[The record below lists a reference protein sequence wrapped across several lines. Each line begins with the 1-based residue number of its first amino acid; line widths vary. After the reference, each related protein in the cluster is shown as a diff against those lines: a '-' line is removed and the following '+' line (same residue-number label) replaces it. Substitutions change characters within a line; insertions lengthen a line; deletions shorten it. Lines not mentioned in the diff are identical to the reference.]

1 VGSTNGKSGET
12 SCALAKD
19 GNCPGSSACG
29 QPEASSCGQSADKKS
44 GLDLLPVNDYSE
56 IGRVVAVA
64 SGKGGVG
71 KSSVTAL
78 LAVALARRGRRVGV
92 LDADL
97 TGPSIPKIFGLSGR
111 PGVIGQ
117 ALAPVESASLGIR
130 VMSIN
135 LMLEQ
140 EDEPVIWRGPIIGG
154 VIKQFWND
162 VAWGKL
168 DYLLIDLPPGTG
180 DAPLTVMQSIPVDA
194 VVMVSSPQ
202 ALAGMIVR
210 KAIKMTNIMNVP
222 IAGLVENMSYA
233 TCPKCNEHYE
243 LFGPSRAEEISAE
256 TGLAVLGKLPLDS
269 AVAALADR
277 GQIEQYEADHL
288 PNLAIRFEDRMNEL
302 PKRPS
307 ITA

>member
-1 VGSTNGKSGET
+1 VGSDNGKSRET
-12 SCALAKD
+12 SCATAKD
-19 GNCPGSSACG
+19 GKCPSSSTCG
-29 QPEASSCGQSADKKS
+29 QPEASSCGHAANDQR
-44 GLDLLPVNDYSE
+44 GPDLLPVNDYSE

-78 LAVALARRGRRVGV
+78 LAVALARRGQRVGI

-97 TGPSIPKIFGLSGR
+97 TGPSIPKMFGLSGR

-117 ALAPVESASLGIR
+117 ALAPVETAGLGIR

-135 LMLEQ
+135 LMLEN
-140 EDEPVIWRGPIIGG
+140 ENEPVIWRGPVIGG
-154 VIKQFWND
+154 VIKQFWSD

-180 DAPLTVMQSIPVDA
+180 DAPLTVLQSIPVHG

-202 ALAGMIVR
+202 ALAGMVVR
-210 KAIKMTNIMNVP
+210 KAIRMISIMNVP

-256 TGLAVLGKLPLDS
+256 TGLTVLGKLPLDPT
-269 AVAALADR
+269 VAALADQ
-277 GQIEQYEADHL
+277 GEIEKYETDHL
-288 PNLAIRFEDRMNEL
+288 INLVARFDDRMNEL
-302 PKRPS
+302 PKK
-307 ITA
+307 A

>member
-1 VGSTNGKSGET
+1 M
-12 SCALAKD
+12 
-19 GNCPGSSACG
+19 
-29 QPEASSCGQSADKKS
+29 
-44 GLDLLPVNDYSE
+44 DLLPVNDYSE